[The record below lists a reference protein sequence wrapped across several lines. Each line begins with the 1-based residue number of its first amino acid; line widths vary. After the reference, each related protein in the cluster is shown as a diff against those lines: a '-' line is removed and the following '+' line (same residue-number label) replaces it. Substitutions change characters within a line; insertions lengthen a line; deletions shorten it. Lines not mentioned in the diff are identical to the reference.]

1 MPVIT
6 FRQALHDAMDEELA
20 RDDAVIL
27 LGEEVAQYNG
37 AYKVSQGLLDK
48 YGPERIIDTPITEEG
63 FTGVGIGAA
72 LVGLRPIVEWMTLN
86 FSAQA
91 FDQVLNNASKMLY
104 MSGGQLKVP
113 IVFRGPNGPAEYL
126 ASQHSQSFQAFYAH
140 IPGLKVVAPS
150 TPHDAKGLLKS
161 AIRDDNPVIFLEA
174 ELMYGWKGEVPD
186 GELLVPIGQAEVK
199 RPGRDLTIVSFSR
212 TMRPVLEAA
221 EALSGEGLEAE
232 AVDLRSLRPLD
243 EETLYASVRRTNRC
257 LVVDNDWLMAGYGA
271 YLGWLVSRNCFD
283 DLDAP
288 VEVVGMEDV
297 PMPYNHSLELASS
310 LRWKRSCGP
319 PSGSCTWTERGAHG
333 GTGSH
338 AGPVPDHGGRDHHPL
353 AQEGRGSRRPGGPAL
368 RGGDRQGRHGL
379 RVGEPGDAAGHP
391 GPRRRAGRGW
401 RPDRGGRQARRGRER
416 VPNRSLDAR
425 IRIASRAGTRSATR
439 ACCPWSASGAGVPLG

>member
-6 FRQALHDAMDEELA
+6 FRQALHDAMDEEMA

-48 YGPERIIDTPITEEG
+48 YGAARVIDTPITEEG

-91 FDQVLNNASKMLY
+91 FDQVLNNAAKMLY

-113 IVFRGPNGPAEYL
+113 IVFRGPNGPAEFL
-126 ASQHSQSFQAFYAH
+126 ASQHSQSFQAFYSH

-161 AIRDDNPVIFLEA
+161 AIRDDNPVVFLEA
-174 ELMYGWKGEVPD
+174 ELMYSWKGEVPE
-186 GELLVPIGQAEVK
+186 GEVLVPIGTAEVK
-199 RPGRDLTIVSFSR
+199 RPGRDLTLVSFSR
-212 TMRPVLEAA
+212 TMKMALEAA
-221 EALSGEGLEAE
+221 DALAGEGVEAE
-232 AVDLRSLRPLD
+232 VLDLRSLRPLD
-243 EETLYASVRRTNRC
+243 EQSLYASVRNTHRC
-257 LVVDNDWLMAGYGA
+257 VVVDNDWLMAGYGA
-271 YLGWLVSRNCFD
+271 YLAWLVSRNCFD

-297 PMPYNHSLELASS
+297 PMPYNHALELAAQPSPEKI
-310 LRWKRSCGP
+310 LR
-319 PSGSCTWTERGAHG
+319 A
-333 GTGSH
+333 
-338 AGPVPDHGGRDHHPL
+338 
-353 AQEGRGSRRPGGPAL
+353 
-368 RGGDRQGRHGL
+368 
-379 RVGEPGDAAGHP
+379 
-391 GPRRRAGRGW
+391 
-401 RPDRGGRQARRGRER
+401 ARRVLYRE
-416 VPNRSLDAR
+416 
-425 IRIASRAGTRSATR
+425 
-439 ACCPWSASGAGVPLG
+439 